1 MGLARKTLYGRLM
14 KGIDMKNNII
24 SFLMIIIVLVLI
36 VSISYSE
43 NKTEKQSSV
52 PENNS
57 SDWVK

>member
-1 MGLARKTLYGRLM
+1 M